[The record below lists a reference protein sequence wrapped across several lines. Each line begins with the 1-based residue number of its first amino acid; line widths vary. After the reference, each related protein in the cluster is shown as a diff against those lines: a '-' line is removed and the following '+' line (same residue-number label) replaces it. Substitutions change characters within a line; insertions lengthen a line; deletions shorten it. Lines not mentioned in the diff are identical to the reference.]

1 MDSVLCAGAQNIGM
15 LLAGRVIQGLGAGGQ
30 MGLVL
35 LPRAEF
41 RVVWAD
47 ISTFLVRVLLLS
59 RACSELAVVIT
70 MLA

>member
-1 MDSVLCAGAQNIGM
+1 LGPRRRASWLWVGM
-15 LLAGRVIQGLGAGGQ
+15 
-30 MGLVL
+30 
-35 LPRAEF
+35 P